1 MKVMLINAIA
11 DRGSTGRICGELAE
25 GILSSGN
32 DVRFL
37 YASGTASAAYAK
49 KISNGF
55 FIKANA
61 LLARLF
67 GLNGYFCRYSTS
79 KIIREVKTYK
89 PDVIHL
95 HNIHSH
101 FLNLPRFLKFV
112 QKNRIPLVITLH
124 DCWFFTGKCMHYT
137 SAKCENWKTICHDCP
152 KLKQNIPSYFFDRTS
167 KMFREKLKGFKALDR
182 FGAIGVSNWITNEAK
197 QSPIL
202 QNAIFT
208 TIYNWIDTAQFH
220 SMPAE
225 SFKESLGI
233 PKDKKVIACVSNDWI
248 PGTERYRDLLKLS
261 SILPPEYVILVGG
274 KTKTGDVFSNNIRLL
289 GYLSIQNLARLY
301 SNADVYVHLSRE
313 DTFGKVI
320 VEALACGTPVVT
332 YDSTV
337 YREIVKE
344 RFLGMCVET
353 GNLDKMAEAIRT
365 VSETRPD
372 RKKLTAYVEEHFSK
386 EKLISD
392 TIDFYQKICR

>member
-11 DRGSTGRICGELAE
+11 DRGSTGRICSELAE

-55 FIKANA
+55 LTKANA

-79 KIIREVKTYK
+79 KIIREVKVYK

-95 HNIHSH
+95 HNVHAH
-101 FLNLPRFLKFV
+101 YLNLPRFLRFL
-112 QKNRIPLVITLH
+112 QKQQIPLVLTLH
-124 DCWFFTGKCMHYT
+124 DCWFFTGKCTHYT
-137 SAKCENWKTICHDCP
+137 SANCKNWQTVCHDCP
-152 KLKQNIPSYFFDRTS
+152 KLKQNIPSYFFDRTK
-167 KMFREKLKGFKALDR
+167 KMFLEKQTEFAKLERLGV
-182 FGAIGVSNWITNEAK
+182 IGVSGWITGQAK
-197 QSPIL
+197 ESPVL
-202 QNAIFT
+202 RRAKFT

-220 SMPAE
+220 PVPDGTYK
-225 SFKESLGI
+225 KELGI
-233 PKDKKVIACVSNDWI
+233 PEGAKIVACVSNDWI
-248 PGTERYRDLLKLS
+248 PGTERYLDLFKLADR
-261 SILPPEYVILVGG
+261 LPPEYVILVGG
-274 KTKTGDVFSNNIRLL
+274 KTNPGDVFPANIRLL
-289 GYLSIQNLARLY
+289 GYLSVPELARLY

-332 YDSTV
+332 YRSTV
-337 YREIVKE
+337 YPEIVCQSY
-344 RFLGMCVET
+344 LGECVET
-353 GNLDKMAEAIRT
+353 GNTDQLAAAVCRVATAEQDPQKRVAHVKER
-365 VSETRPD
+365 
-372 RKKLTAYVEEHFSK
+372 FSK
-386 EKLISD
+386 EKLID
-392 TIDFYQKICR
+392 ATIDFYREI